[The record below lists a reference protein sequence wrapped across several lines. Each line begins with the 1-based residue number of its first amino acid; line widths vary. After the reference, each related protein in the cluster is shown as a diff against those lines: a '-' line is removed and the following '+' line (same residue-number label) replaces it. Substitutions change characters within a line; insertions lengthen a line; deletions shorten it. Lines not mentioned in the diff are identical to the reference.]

1 MRSLLMKLTTLKI
14 IYTNFWSHP
23 ARSLGLVLLTAIASA
38 ALLTSVLFSKSLDTG
53 FEQLSSRMGADLL
66 IVPSGTEANDQPVL
80 LRGDLSHRTLPRELL
95 EFTRNI
101 PGIRIASPQFYFT
114 TLSASCC
121 DEKVN
126 IIGFD
131 SKTDFT
137 IKPWIRKTYKK
148 DFVLGSVIAGS
159 DISIDKSGKI
169 KFFDQEFTVVGS
181 LEPLGNKLDQAIF
194 ADIETIEIFRKAA
207 ASKGY
212 NFITESEPSAI
223 LANLDENANFEQIS
237 QKLYEKFDN
246 LQIVPRKNIFDSVIA
261 TAGSFK
267 IAVWIISGFFLF
279 LVIAVIYI
287 AFSVS
292 TNERK
297 REFATLLIIGATRKK
312 LTNIVLGESLIA
324 SGSGA
329 IAGTLFGTVAIFSL
343 RFLIQEN
350 LQIPFSLPNAST
362 ILLTIVGA
370 LFIPTIAGIGAS
382 YHIAKKVGKIDV
394 YTALKEDA

>member
-1 MRSLLMKLTTLKI
+1 MKHTTLKI
-14 IYTNFWSHP
+14 VYTNFWSRP
-23 ARSLGLVLLTAIASA
+23 VRSLGLVILTAIASA
-38 ALLTSVLFSKSLDTG
+38 TLLSSVIFSKSLDAG
-53 FEQLSSRMGADLL
+53 LEQLSSRMGADVL
-66 IVPSGTEANDQPVL
+66 IVPYSGEAEDQSVL
-80 LRGDLSHRTLPRELL
+80 LQGHLSHRTLPREIL
-95 EFTRNI
+95 EFTRKL
-101 PGIRIASPQFYFT
+101 PGVKIASPQFYFT

-121 DEKVN
+121 DKKVN

-137 IKPWIRKTYKK
+137 IKPWIRNTYKNEFK
-148 DFVLGSVIAGS
+148 PGYVIAGS
-159 DISIDKSGKI
+159 DIDVERGGII
-169 KFFDQEFTVVGS
+169 KFFDKEFTVVGT

-194 ADIETIEIFRKAA
+194 ADIETIELLREAA

-212 NFITESEPSAI
+212 NFISEGEPSAI
-223 LANLDENANFEQIS
+223 LVNLEKGADFEKLS
-237 QKLYEKFDN
+237 QTIHEQFDD
-246 LQIVPRKNIFDSVIA
+246 LHIIPRKNMFDSVIA
-261 TAGSFK
+261 TADSFK
-267 IAVWIISGFFLF
+267 IVVWIVSGFFLF
-279 LVIAVIYI
+279 VVIVAVYI

-312 LTNIVLGESLIA
+312 LTNIVLGESLLA

-329 IAGTLFGTVAIFSL
+329 LAGTLLGAVGIISF

-370 LFIPTIAGIGAS
+370 LFIPAIAGLGAS
-382 YHIAKKVGKIDV
+382 YHIAKRVGKIDV

>member
-1 MRSLLMKLTTLKI
+1 MKYTTLKI

-23 ARSLGLVLLTAIASA
+23 VRCLGLVFLTAIASA
-38 ALLTSVLFSKSLDTG
+38 TLLSGVIFSKSLDAG
-53 FEQLSSRMGADLL
+53 FEQLSSRMGADVL
-66 IVPSGTEANDQPVL
+66 IVPYGGEADDKSIL
-80 LRGDLSHRTLPRELL
+80 LQGDLSHRTLPREVLN
-95 EFTRNI
+95 FTRKL
-101 PGIRIASPQFYFT
+101 PGVSVASPQFFFT

-121 DEKVN
+121 DKKVN

-137 IKPWIRKTYKK
+137 IKPWIRKTYKSEFK
-148 DFVLGSVIAGS
+148 PGYVIAGN
-159 DISIDKSGKI
+159 DIDVEKGGKI
-169 KFFDQEFTVVGS
+169 KFFDKEFTVVGT

-194 ADIETIEIFRKAA
+194 ADIETIELLRQAA

-212 NFITESEPSAI
+212 NFIAEGEPSAI
-223 LANLDENANFEQIS
+223 LANLEKGADFEKIS
-237 QKLYEKFDN
+237 QAIHEQFGD
-246 LQIVPRKNIFDSVIA
+246 LQVISRRNIFDSFVE
-261 TAGSFK
+261 TAKSFK
-267 IAVWIISGFFLF
+267 IAVWVIAGFFLF
-279 LVIAVIYI
+279 VVIVTVFV

-297 REFATLLIIGATRKK
+297 REFAALLIIGATRKK

-329 IAGTLFGTVAIFSL
+329 FAGTLFGAVAIISF

-350 LQIPFSLPNAST
+350 LQIPFTLPNAST
-362 ILLTIVGA
+362 IFLTIIGA
-370 LFIPTIAGIGAS
+370 FLIPAISGIGAS

>member
-1 MRSLLMKLTTLKI
+1 MKYTTLKI

-23 ARSLGLVLLTAIASA
+23 VRSLGLVILTAIASA
-38 ALLTSVLFSKSLDTG
+38 TLLSSVIFSKSLDAG
-53 FEQLSSRMGADLL
+53 FEQLSSRMGADVLIAPYDGEAEDQSILL
-66 IVPSGTEANDQPVL
+66 QG
-80 LRGDLSHRTLPRELL
+80 GLSHRTLPREVL
-95 EFTRNI
+95 EFTRKL
-101 PGIRIASPQFYFT
+101 PGVSVASPQFFFT

-121 DEKVN
+121 DKKVN

-137 IKPWIRKTYKK
+137 IKPWIRKTYKSEFK
-148 DFVLGSVIAGS
+148 PGYVIAGN
-159 DISIDKSGKI
+159 DIDVEKGGKI
-169 KFFDQEFTVVGS
+169 KFFDKEFTVVGT

-194 ADIETIEIFRKAA
+194 ADIETIELLRQAA

-212 NFITESEPSAI
+212 NFIAEGEPSAI
-223 LANLDENANFEQIS
+223 LANIEKGADFEKIS
-237 QKLYEKFDN
+237 QAIHGQFGD
-246 LQIVPRKNIFDSVIA
+246 LQVISRRNMFDSVIA
-261 TAGSFK
+261 TAKTFK
-267 IAVWIISGFFLF
+267 IVVWIIAGFL
-279 LVIAVIYI
+279 LLIVIASVSI

-312 LTNIVLGESLIA
+312 LANIVLGESLIA

-329 IAGTLFGTVAIFSL
+329 FAGTLFGAVGIISF

-350 LQIPFSLPNAST
+350 LQIPFLLPNISI

-370 LFIPTIAGIGAS
+370 LFIPAIAGIGAS
-382 YHIAKKVGKIDV
+382 YHIAKKVGNIDV

>member
-1 MRSLLMKLTTLKI
+1 MKYTTLKI

-23 ARSLGLVLLTAIASA
+23 VRSLGLVILTAIASA
-38 ALLTSVLFSKSLDTG
+38 TLLSGVIFSKSLDAG

-66 IVPSGTEANDQPVL
+66 IVPFGSEAKNQSVL
-80 LRGDLSHRTLPRELL
+80 LQGDLSHKTLPREVLD
-95 EFTRNI
+95 FTRKL
-101 PGIRIASPQFYFT
+101 PGVSAASPQFYFT

-121 DEKVN
+121 DKKVN

-131 SKTDFT
+131 PKTDFT
-137 IKPWIRKTYKK
+137 IKPWIRRTYKK
-148 DFVLGSVIAGS
+148 EFVPGSVIVGN
-159 DISIDKSGKI
+159 DINIEEGGFI
-169 KFFDQEFTVVGS
+169 KFFGKEFIVVGT
-181 LEPLGNKLDQAIF
+181 LEPLGNKLDQAVF
-194 ADIETIEIFRKAA
+194 ADVETIEILRKAA
-207 ASKGY
+207 AEVGY
-212 NFITESEPSAI
+212 NFISEGEPSAI
-223 LANLDENANFEQIS
+223 LANLEKGADFEKIS
-237 QKLYEKFDN
+237 QTIHEHFDN
-246 LQIVPRKNIFDSVIA
+246 LHVIPRKNMFDSVIA

-267 IAVWIISGFFLF
+267 IAVWIISGFFL
-279 LVIAVIYI
+279 LIVIAVVYI

-297 REFATLLIIGATRKK
+297 REFATLLVIGATRKK

-329 IAGTLFGTVAIFSL
+329 FAGTLFGTVAILSF

-350 LQIPFSLPNAST
+350 LQIPFSLPNTST

-370 LFIPTIAGIGAS
+370 LFIPAIAGLGAS

>member
-1 MRSLLMKLTTLKI
+1 MKNTTFKI

-23 ARSLGLVLLTAIASA
+23 VRSLGLVILTAIASA
-38 ALLTSVLFSKSLDTG
+38 SLLTSVLFSKSLDTG

-66 IVPSGTEANDQPVL
+66 IVPGETEVSDQPVL
-80 LRGDLSHRTLPRELL
+80 LQGGLSRSSLPHEVL

-148 DFVLGSVIAGS
+148 DFLPGSVIAGS

-212 NFITESEPSAI
+212 NFISVNEPSAI
-223 LANLDENANFEQIS
+223 LANLEDNADFEQIS
-237 QKLYEKFDN
+237 QKLYGTFDN
-246 LQIVPRKNIFDSVIA
+246 LQVVPRKNMFDSVIA
-261 TAGSFK
+261 TAASFK
-267 IAVWIISGFFLF
+267 IAVWAIAGIFL
-279 LVIAVIYI
+279 LIVIAAVTI
-287 AFSVS
+287 AFSIS

-297 REFATLLIIGATRKK
+297 KEFATLLIIGAARKK
-312 LTNIVLGESLIA
+312 LSNIVLGESLLI

-329 IAGTLFGTVAIFSL
+329 IAGTLLGTVAIISF

-350 LQIPFSLPNAST
+350 INIPFVLPNVFT
-362 ILLTIVGA
+362 IFLAIVGA
-370 LFIPTIAGIGAS
+370 LFVPAIFGTLAS
-382 YHIAKKVGKIDV
+382 YRIARKVGKIDV

>member
-1 MRSLLMKLTTLKI
+1 MKYTTLKI

-23 ARSLGLVLLTAIASA
+23 VRSLGLVILTAIASA
-38 ALLTSVLFSKSLDTG
+38 TLLSSVIFSKSLDAG

-66 IVPSGTEANDQPVL
+66 IVPHGVETQNQSIL
-80 LRGDLSHRTLPRELL
+80 LQGDLSHRSLPREVL
-95 EFTRNI
+95 EFTRQL
-101 PGIRIASPQFYFT
+101 PGVKEASPQFYFT

-121 DEKVN
+121 DKKVN

-131 SKTDFT
+131 PKTDFT

-148 DFVLGSVIAGS
+148 DFVPGSVIVGN
-159 DISIDKSGKI
+159 DINIEEGGVI
-169 KFFDQEFTVVGS
+169 KFFGKEFTVVGT

-194 ADIETIEIFRKAA
+194 ADIETIEILRKAA
-207 ASKGY
+207 AEVGY
-212 NFITESEPSAI
+212 NFISEGEPSAV
-223 LANLDENANFEQIS
+223 LANLEKGADFDKIS
-237 QKLYEKFDN
+237 QTIHEQFDN
-246 LQIVPRKNIFDSVIA
+246 LHVVPRKNMFDSVIA
-261 TAGSFK
+261 TASSFK
-267 IAVWIISGFFLF
+267 IAVWIIAGFFLF
-279 LVIAVIYI
+279 VVIAVVYI

-329 IAGTLFGTVAIFSL
+329 FAGTLFGTVAILSF

-362 ILLTIVGA
+362 ILLTIAGA
-370 LFIPTIAGIGAS
+370 LFIPAIAGIGAS
-382 YHIAKKVGKIDV
+382 YHIAKKVGNIDV

>member
-1 MRSLLMKLTTLKI
+1 MKHTTLKI
-14 IYTNFWSHP
+14 VYTNFWSRP
-23 ARSLGLVLLTAIASA
+23 VRSLGLVILTAIASA
-38 ALLTSVLFSKSLDTG
+38 TLLSSVIFSKSLDAG
-53 FEQLSSRMGADLL
+53 LEQLSSRMGADVL
-66 IVPSGTEANDQPVL
+66 IVPYSGEAEDQSVL
-80 LRGDLSHRTLPRELL
+80 LQGHLSHRTLPREIL
-95 EFTRNI
+95 EFTRKL
-101 PGIRIASPQFYFT
+101 PGVKIASPQFYFT

-121 DEKVN
+121 DKKVN

-137 IKPWIRKTYKK
+137 IKPWIRNTYKNEFK
-148 DFVLGSVIAGS
+148 PGYVIAGS
-159 DISIDKSGKI
+159 DIDVERGGII
-169 KFFDQEFTVVGS
+169 KFFDKEFTVVGT

-194 ADIETIEIFRKAA
+194 ADIETIELLREAA

-212 NFITESEPSAI
+212 NFISEGEPSAI
-223 LANLDENANFEQIS
+223 LVNLEKGADFEKLS
-237 QKLYEKFDN
+237 QTIHEQFDD
-246 LQIVPRKNIFDSVIA
+246 LHIIPRKNMFHSVIA
-261 TAGSFK
+261 TADSFK
-267 IAVWIISGFFLF
+267 IVVWIVSGFFLF
-279 LVIAVIYI
+279 VVIVAVYI

-312 LTNIVLGESLIA
+312 LTNIVLGESLLA

-329 IAGTLFGTVAIFSL
+329 LAGTLLGAVGIISF

-370 LFIPTIAGIGAS
+370 LFIPAIAGLGAS
-382 YHIAKKVGKIDV
+382 YHIAKRVGKIDV

>member
-1 MRSLLMKLTTLKI
+1 MKHTTLKI
-14 IYTNFWSHP
+14 VYTNFWSRP
-23 ARSLGLVLLTAIASA
+23 VRSLGLVILTAIASA
-38 ALLTSVLFSKSLDTG
+38 TLLSSVIFSKSLDAG
-53 FEQLSSRMGADLL
+53 LEQLSSRMGADVL
-66 IVPSGTEANDQPVL
+66 IVPYSGEAEEQSVL
-80 LRGDLSHRTLPRELL
+80 LQGHLSHRTLPREIL
-95 EFTRNI
+95 EFTRKL
-101 PGIRIASPQFYFT
+101 PGVKIASPQFYFT

-121 DEKVN
+121 DKKVN

-137 IKPWIRKTYKK
+137 IKPWIRNTYKNEFK
-148 DFVLGSVIAGS
+148 PGYVIAGS
-159 DISIDKSGKI
+159 DIDVERGGII
-169 KFFDQEFTVVGS
+169 KFFDKEFTVVGT

-194 ADIETIEIFRKAA
+194 ADIETIELLREAA

-212 NFITESEPSAI
+212 NFISEGEPSAI
-223 LANLDENANFEQIS
+223 LVNLEKGADFEKLS
-237 QKLYEKFDN
+237 QTIHEQFDD
-246 LQIVPRKNIFDSVIA
+246 LHIIPRKNMFDSVIA
-261 TAGSFK
+261 TADSFK
-267 IAVWIISGFFLF
+267 IVVWIVSGFFLF
-279 LVIAVIYI
+279 VVIVAVYI

-312 LTNIVLGESLIA
+312 LTNIVLGESLLA

-329 IAGTLFGTVAIFSL
+329 LAGTLLGAVGIISF

-370 LFIPTIAGIGAS
+370 LFIPAIAGLGAS
-382 YHIAKKVGKIDV
+382 YHIAKRVGKIDV

>member
-1 MRSLLMKLTTLKI
+1 MKHTTLKI
-14 IYTNFWSHP
+14 VYTNFWSRP
-23 ARSLGLVLLTAIASA
+23 VRSLGLVILTAIASA
-38 ALLTSVLFSKSLDTG
+38 TLLSSVIFSKSLDAG
-53 FEQLSSRMGADLL
+53 LEQLSSRMGADVL
-66 IVPSGTEANDQPVL
+66 IVPYSGEAEEQSVL
-80 LRGDLSHRTLPRELL
+80 LQGHLSHRTLPREIL
-95 EFTRNI
+95 EFTRKL
-101 PGIRIASPQFYFT
+101 PGVKIASPQFYFT

-121 DEKVN
+121 DKKVN

-137 IKPWIRKTYKK
+137 IKPWIRNTYKNEFK
-148 DFVLGSVIAGS
+148 PGYVIAGS
-159 DISIDKSGKI
+159 DIDVERGGII
-169 KFFDQEFTVVGS
+169 RFFDKEFTVVGT

-194 ADIETIEIFRKAA
+194 ADIETIELLREAA

-212 NFITESEPSAI
+212 NFISEGEPSAI
-223 LANLDENANFEQIS
+223 LVNLEKGAYFEKLS
-237 QKLYEKFDN
+237 QTIHEQFDD
-246 LQIVPRKNIFDSVIA
+246 LHIIPRKNMFDSVIA
-261 TAGSFK
+261 TADSFK
-267 IAVWIISGFFLF
+267 IVVWIVSGFFLF
-279 LVIAVIYI
+279 VVIVAVYI

-312 LTNIVLGESLIA
+312 LTNIVLGESLLA

-329 IAGTLFGTVAIFSL
+329 LAGTLLGAVGIISF

-370 LFIPTIAGIGAS
+370 LFIPAIAGLGAS
-382 YHIAKKVGKIDV
+382 YHIAKRVGKIDV

>member
-1 MRSLLMKLTTLKI
+1 MKYTTFKI
-14 IYTNFWSHP
+14 IYTNFGSHP
-23 ARSLGLVLLTAIASA
+23 ARSLGLVILTAIASA
-38 ALLTSVLFSKSLDTG
+38 TLLSGVIFSKSLDAG

-66 IVPSGTEANDQPVL
+66 VVPFGSEAKNQSVL
-80 LRGDLSHRTLPRELL
+80 LQGDLSHKTLPREVLD
-95 EFTRNI
+95 FTRKL
-101 PGIRIASPQFYFT
+101 PGVSAASPQFYFT

-121 DEKVN
+121 DKKVN

-131 SKTDFT
+131 PKTDFT
-137 IKPWIRKTYKK
+137 IKPWIRRT
-148 DFVLGSVIAGS
+148 FVPGSVIVGN
-159 DISIDKSGKI
+159 DINIEEGGVI
-169 KFFDQEFTVVGS
+169 KFFGKEFTVVGT
-181 LEPLGNKLDQAIF
+181 LEPLGNKLDQAVF
-194 ADIETIEIFRKAA
+194 ADVETIEILRKAA
-207 ASKGY
+207 AEVGY
-212 NFITESEPSAI
+212 NFISEGEPSAI
-223 LANLDENANFEQIS
+223 LANLEKGADFEKIS
-237 QKLYEKFDN
+237 QTIHEHFDN
-246 LQIVPRKNIFDSVIA
+246 LHVIPRKNMFDSVIA